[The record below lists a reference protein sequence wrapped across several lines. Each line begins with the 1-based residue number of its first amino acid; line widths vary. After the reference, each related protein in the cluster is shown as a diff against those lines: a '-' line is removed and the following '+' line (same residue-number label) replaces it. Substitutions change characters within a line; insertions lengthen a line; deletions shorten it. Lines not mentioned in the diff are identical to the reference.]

1 MVDLNE
7 RNERDERSARDER
20 IERGGRDEC
29 DERDQADERGARGAR
44 DASPAVPATRTTPA
58 LRPTQATAT
67 AVEDPFGEYGVYSRV
82 RDGLRAYRMIA
93 AMWIRS
99 TMAYRASFAMTAF
112 GNFAA
117 TSFDFL
123 AILLMFSQVD
133 ELGGYA
139 LPEIALLYGT
149 SAIAFGLADLM
160 IGSMDRLGRRVRDGT
175 LDTLLVRPVPVLAQ
189 VAADKFALRRLGRV
203 TQGLLVLGYALATLD
218 LTWTP
223 AKMLMLPLMVAGGG
237 LIFAAVFV
245 GGAAFQFVAQDA
257 SEVQNAFTYG
267 GATLLQYPPGLF
279 AKDLLRGVTFV
290 LPLAFVNWVPGLY
303 VLGRPYPLDLPTW
316 VAFAPPLVA
325 IACCALAGLAWRAGL
340 RSYRSTGS

>member
-1 MVDLNE
+1 M
-7 RNERDERSARDER
+7 S
-20 IERGGRDEC
+20 
-29 DERDQADERGARGAR
+29 
-44 DASPAVPATRTTPA
+44 
-58 LRPTQATAT
+58 
-67 AVEDPFGEYGVYSRV
+67 SRL

-99 TMAYRASFAMTAF
+99 TMAYRASFAMTTF

-117 TSFDFL
+117 TSFDFV

-133 ELGGYA
+133 ELGGYG
-139 LPEIALLYGT
+139 LSEIALLYGT
-149 SAIAFGLADLM
+149 SAVAFGLADLM

-189 VAADKFALRRLGRV
+189 VAADKFALRRLGRI
-203 TQGLLVLGYALATLD
+203 TQGLFVLVYALVTLD
-218 LTWTP
+218 IAWTP
-223 AKMLMLPLMVAGGG
+223 LKVLMIPLMVCGGG

-267 GATLLQYPPGLF
+267 GATLLQYPPALF
-279 AKDLLRGVTFV
+279 AKDLVRGVTFV

-316 VAFAPPLVA
+316 LAFAPPLVGV
-325 IACCALAGLAWRAGL
+325 ACCALAGWAWRAGL